1 MIVLLSFFHTK
12 IGPKIFYSFPERE
25 LDRELSE
32 RLYDNMTQQK
42 EEEFF
47 TQSFEN
53 VKLLNHYFHVH
64 SDWARG
70 KREMLMLSIMFNQQ
84 IPPEIEEWISI
95 LSKEFSDKMQSNE
108 EIYKGFY
115 KSELK
120 NFEEKDQEKI
130 LEIHELIEQWIKD
143 LYWDTVEDTRRKS
156 EEEKLTLLLNDRY
169 IFESL
174 ERMAGNLKIISELI
188 QNTDTPLKTNTEI
201 NNSIANLD
209 NTIDELYEG
218 FIAKMSMLDLE
229 SDNDLFLAEE
239 ELDIDDE
246 ERKKELLRVL
256 EGEVSNTED

>member
-1 MIVLLSFFHTK
+1 
-12 IGPKIFYSFPERE
+12 
-25 LDRELSE
+25 
-32 RLYDNMTQQK
+32 
-42 EEEFF
+42 
-47 TQSFEN
+47 
-53 VKLLNHYFHVH
+53 
-64 SDWARG
+64 
-70 KREMLMLSIMFNQQ
+70 MFNQQ
-84 IPPEIEEWISI
+84 ISPEIEEWISI

-120 NFEEKDQEKI
+120 NYEEKDQDKI

-201 NNSIANLD
+201 NSSLANLD

-246 ERKKELLRVL
+246 EKKKELLRVL